1 MSLRQAGLDVTL
13 WIRIMDIFAGIRVQ
27 QQEDLDTL
35 ALKVHELIE
44 EIDHKVYSNSL
55 IQQVV

>member
-13 WIRIMDIFAGIRVQ
+13 WIRIIHIFARVGVQ
-27 QQEDLDTL
+27 QGLDHIV
-35 ALKVHELIE
+35 LKVREPIE
-44 EIDHKVYSNSL
+44 EIDHKVYINGL